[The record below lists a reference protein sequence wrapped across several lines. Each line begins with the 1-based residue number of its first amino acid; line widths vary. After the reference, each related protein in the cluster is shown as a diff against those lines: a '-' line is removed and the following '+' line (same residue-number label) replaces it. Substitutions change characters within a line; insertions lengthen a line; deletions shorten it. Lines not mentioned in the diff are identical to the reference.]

1 MLVTLRA
8 SSILVLAF
16 TLLCGGIYPALITA
30 IGQTAFCEQANGSL
44 LREGDRVI
52 GSSLIGQSFRSAGY
66 FWGRPSATGTP
77 YDGAASSGANLGPTN
92 PALRERI
99 TARIAELRASDPGNL
114 NAIPVDL
121 VTSSG
126 SGLDPHI
133 SPAAATWQAPR
144 VARERGLEVAAVVA
158 LIALHTEGRTFGLF
172 GEARVNVLALN
183 LALDAACGDCTPP

>member
-77 YDGAASSGANLGPTN
+77 YDGAASSGSNLGPTN